1 MPKDLM
7 QTYPTQNIHTVFI
20 SDLHLGT
27 PDCQAALLSEAL
39 RKLAPKKLYLVGD
52 IIDLAAMRKKA
63 VLPQDQ
69 QLLIGQFWQMA
80 REGCEIIYIPGNH
93 DAPMRKLC
101 GLKLGKLQIRRKAI
115 HKTRD
120 GRRFLVSHGDEF
132 DGHVKIHPLLLALG
146 DHGHQILLWL
156 NRRYNKLRAWLRM
169 PYRSLAA
176 MIKQRFGSAQ
186 RYIARFQE
194 AACTE
199 ASRQSLDGYI
209 GGHIHQA
216 GFSHLKGTLYC
227 NDGDW
232 VEHCTTLVETENGA
246 LQLIQWPSME
256 VIAEPAVP
264 QATPLELDGKLA

>member
-1 MPKDLM
+1 M
-7 QTYPTQNIHTVFI
+7 QKRPMQNIHTVFI

-27 PDCQAALLSEAL
+27 PDCQAALLGDAL
-39 RKLAPKKLYLVGD
+39 RQLAPQKLYLVGD

-80 REGCEIIYIPGNH
+80 KDGCEIIYIPGNH
-93 DAPMRKLC
+93 DAPMRKLR

-132 DGHVKIHPLLLALG
+132 DSHVKIHPMLLALG
-146 DHGHQILLWL
+146 DHSHQLLLWL
-156 NRRYNKLRAWLRM
+156 NRRYNKLRSLLRL

-186 RYIARFQE
+186 RYIGRFQE

-216 GFSHLKGTLYC
+216 GFSHMKGILYC

-232 VEHCTTLVETENGA
+232 VEHCTTLVETDNGS
-246 LQLIQWPSME
+246 LQLIHWPSME
-256 VIAEPAVP
+256 VISEPAAAAENP
-264 QATPLELDGKLA
+264 ATLDARLA

>member
-1 MPKDLM
+1 M
-7 QTYPTQNIHTVFI
+7 QNIHTMFI
-20 SDLHLGT
+20 SDVHLGT
-27 PDCQAALLSEAL
+27 PDCQAKLLSEAL
-39 RKLAPKKLYLVGD
+39 TKLAPKKLYLVGD
-52 IIDLAAMRKKA
+52 IIDLAAMRRKA

-69 QLLIGQFWQMA
+69 QLLIGQFWQMS

-93 DAPMRKLC
+93 DAPLRKIC

-132 DGHVKIHPLLLALG
+132 DGHVRIHPLMLLLG
-146 DHGHQILLWL
+146 DHGHQLLLWL
-156 NRRYNKLRAWLRM
+156 NRSYNKIRQWLNM

-176 MIKQRFGSAQ
+176 MIKQRFNTAQ
-186 RYIARFQE
+186 RYIQHFQD

-199 ASRQSLDGYI
+199 VKRQSLDGYI

-216 GFSHLKGTLYC
+216 GFAHRKGALYC

-232 VEHCTTLVETENGA
+232 VEHCTTLVETDSGK
-246 LQLIQWPSME
+246 LQLLEWPTMT
-256 VIAEPAVP
+256 VISEPSA
-264 QATPLELDGKLA
+264 PLAFSNQLANN

>member
-1 MPKDLM
+1 M
-7 QTYPTQNIHTVFI
+7 QNIHTMFI
-20 SDLHLGT
+20 SDVHLGT
-27 PDCQAALLSEAL
+27 PDCQAQLLSKAL
-39 RKLAPKKLYLVGD
+39 TELAPKKLYLVGD

-69 QLLIGQFWQMA
+69 QLLLGQFWQMA

-93 DAPMRKLC
+93 DAPLRKVC

-132 DGHVKIHPLLLALG
+132 DGHVRIHPFMLRLG
-146 DHGHQILLWL
+146 DHAHQLLLWL
-156 NRRYNKLRAWLRM
+156 NRCYNKVRQWLNL

-176 MIKQRFGSAQ
+176 MIKQRFSSAQ
-186 RYIARFQE
+186 RYIQNFQD
-194 AACTE
+194 AACIE
-199 ASRQSLDGYI
+199 ARRQSLDGYI

-216 GFSHLKGTLYC
+216 GFSHRQGALYC

-232 VEHCTTLVETENGA
+232 VEHCTALVETNSGK
-246 LQLIQWPSME
+246 LQLLQWPSMK
-256 VIAEPAVP
+256 VLGEPSA
-264 QATPLELDGKLA
+264 PLPFASERVNS